1 MEFSTYQI
9 FIAFLLSLLAGISTC
24 IGAVAVFFLKKD
36 SPKVLSIGLSFS
48 AGMMIYI
55 SFMEILPV
63 AFDGFSSLNL
73 GIWDKILGLVCF
85 FIGILLSAFVDKL
98 IPNDLHKQ
106 EQNAYKELKF
116 ELVGEQ
122 KAPYHTKKLQ
132 RMGVLLAIIIAL
144 HNFPEGFAT
153 FISTLSDFSFGLVIA
168 LAVMIHNIPEGMM
181 VSLPIYHSTG
191 SKKKAFVYATLS
203 GLSEPLGALVC
214 ALALLPFM
222 SETVLAV
229 IFALVAGIMVYIS
242 FDELLPAAKFYGKAH
257 HCLYGL
263 LVGMGV
269 MAFSLLLLNG

>member
-48 AGMMIYI
+48 AGVMIYI
-55 SFMEILPV
+55 SFMEILPE
-63 AFDGFSSLNL
+63 AFEGFSSLNL

-85 FIGILLSAFVDKL
+85 FMGILLSALVDKL

-116 ELVGEQ
+116 E
-122 KAPYHTKKLQ
+122 
-132 RMGVLLAIIIAL
+132 
-144 HNFPEGFAT
+144 
-153 FISTLSDFSFGLVIA
+153 
-168 LAVMIHNIPEGMM
+168 
-181 VSLPIYHSTG
+181 
-191 SKKKAFVYATLS
+191 
-203 GLSEPLGALVC
+203 
-214 ALALLPFM
+214 
-222 SETVLAV
+222 
-229 IFALVAGIMVYIS
+229 LVAGIMVYIS

>member
-48 AGMMIYI
+48 AGVMIYI
-55 SFMEILPV
+55 SFMEILPE
-63 AFDGFSSLNL
+63 AFEGFSSLNL

-168 LAVMIHNIPEGMM
+168 LAVMIHKG
-181 VSLPIYHSTG
+181 
-191 SKKKAFVYATLS
+191 
-203 GLSEPLGALVC
+203 
-214 ALALLPFM
+214 
-222 SETVLAV
+222 
-229 IFALVAGIMVYIS
+229 
-242 FDELLPAAKFYGKAH
+242 
-257 HCLYGL
+257 
-263 LVGMGV
+263 
-269 MAFSLLLLNG
+269 